1 MSSSRYTQVE
11 NRNDQKLESLAG
23 KLATFR
29 GINQEIGDEAA
40 ADSSVMNQIS
50 NSFDSMLNNVRHSSQ
65 RLTRSM
71 NAGNNVWRMVGLA
84 MLLFFIIYTLYKL
97 F

>member
-1 MSSSRYTQVE
+1 MSGSRYTQIE

-29 GINQEIGDEAA
+29 NINQEIGDEAA
-40 ADSSVMNQIS
+40 ADSSVINQIS
-50 NSFDSMLNNVRHSSQ
+50 NSFDSMVNNVRNSSS

-84 MLLFFIIYTLYKL
+84 LLLFFIVYTLFKL